1 MNFLASFSDFF
12 HYDFLLR
19 ALFGCIFVAIA
30 CGIVSPLIVAKRYAF
45 IGTAVSHSTFL
56 GLSIALSLVASENSL
71 MVFLITLII
80 TLILVTALAKST
92 FRQKLPSDS
101 LIGIFFTSSMGIGI
115 IIHFLFAKERGD
127 LLGYLFGNILLLE
140 NQDIILCFVL
150 MLTLIPLFFIPLKK
164 WLYVIY
170 DEEGA
175 LVSGINVKFFHYL
188 FFLIL
193 TFLIVS
199 ALKLAG
205 TVLIETLLLIPGVFA
220 LKMGRN
226 IKQVFIFSIGFSILS
241 SILGLYFANLW
252 NLPSGATM
260 AVTQLLIL
268 LLFLFLNKIRG
279 ED

>member
-1 MNFLASFSDFF
+1 MNLYSSLMDFF
-12 HYDFLLR
+12 HYDFLFR
-19 ALFGCIFVAIA
+19 ALLGCIFVAIA

-45 IGTAVSHSTFL
+45 MGTAVSHSTFL
-56 GLSIALSLVASENSL
+56 GLSIALSLIATKDSIS
-71 MVFLITLII
+71 VFLITLGI
-80 TLILVTALAKST
+80 TLILVTALAKAT

-101 LIGIFFTSSMGIGI
+101 LIGIFFTSSMGIGV
-115 IIHFLFAKERGD
+115 IIHYLFARERGD

-140 NQDIILCFVL
+140 QHDIILSFLLV
-150 MLTLIPLFFIPLKK
+150 LTLIPIFLIPLKK

-175 LVSGINVKFFHYL
+175 YVAGINTKVFHYL

-220 LKMGRN
+220 LKIGRN
-226 IKQVFIFSIGFSILS
+226 IKQVFVLSIAFSIVS
-241 SILGLYFANLW
+241 SILGLYIANLGD
-252 NLPSGATM
+252 LPSGATM
-260 AVTQLLIL
+260 AVTQLFIL
-268 LLFLFLNKIRG
+268 LCFLFFRKIKG
-279 ED
+279 GN

>member
-1 MNFLASFSDFF
+1 MNLWTSLMDFF
-12 HYDFLLR
+12 QYDFLLR
-19 ALFGCIFVAIA
+19 ALLGCIFVAIA

-45 IGTAVSHSTFL
+45 MGTAVSHSTFL
-56 GLSIALSLVASENSL
+56 GLSIALSLIATKNSFL
-71 MVFLITLII
+71 VFLITLAV
-80 TLILVTALAKST
+80 TLILVTALAKAT

-101 LIGIFFTSSMGIGI
+101 LIGIFFTSSMGIGV
-115 IIHFLFAKERGD
+115 IIHYLFARQRGD

-140 NQDIILCFVL
+140 YHDVILSLVL
-150 MLTLIPLFFIPLKK
+150 MLSLIPLFFIPLNK

-175 LVSGINVKFFHYL
+175 YVSGINTKVFHYL

-220 LKMGRN
+220 LKIGRN
-226 IKQVFIFSIGFSILS
+226 IKQVFVLSIGFSIIS
-241 SILGLYFANLW
+241 SLLGLYIANLGD
-252 NLPSGATM
+252 LPSGATM

-268 LLFLFLNKIRG
+268 LGFLLFRKIKG
-279 ED
+279 VN

>member
-1 MNFLASFSDFF
+1 MDFF
-12 HYDFLLR
+12 QYDFLLR
-19 ALFGCIFVAIA
+19 ALLGCIFVAIA

-45 IGTAVSHSTFL
+45 MGTAVSHSTFL
-56 GLSIALSLVASENSL
+56 GLSIALSLIATKNSFL
-71 MVFLITLII
+71 VFLITLAV
-80 TLILVTALAKST
+80 TLILVTALAKAT

-101 LIGIFFTSSMGIGI
+101 LIGIFFTSSMGIGV
-115 IIHFLFAKERGD
+115 IIHYLFARQRGD

-140 NQDIILCFVL
+140 YHDVILSLVL
-150 MLTLIPLFFIPLKK
+150 MLSLIPLFFIPLNK

-175 LVSGINVKFFHYL
+175 YVSGINTKVFHYL

-220 LKMGRN
+220 LKIGRN
-226 IKQVFIFSIGFSILS
+226 IKQVFVLSIGFSIIS
-241 SILGLYFANLW
+241 SLLGLYIANLGD
-252 NLPSGATM
+252 LPSGATM

-268 LLFLFLNKIRG
+268 LGFLLFRKIKG
-279 ED
+279 VN